1 MRRSK
6 STLFLMEQ
14 LIVIAVFS
22 ICAAACVKILTSSY
36 YTAKDTRDIG
46 NAILAAENGAECYKA
61 GSGDV
66 GKVAGIL
73 GGSLTGV
80 NNRTA
85 AVVYYDKDWVVCGE
99 SDAVYVML
107 IVEAPPESGS
117 GGLACGELTV
127 ERLGDDAMMLIA
139 FPVSVA
145 TGRGGV

>member
-61 GSGDV
+61 RSGDA
-66 GKVAGIL
+66 GKIAETL
-73 GGSLTGV
+73 GGSLGSV
-80 NNRTA
+80 DNNTA
-85 AVVYYDKDWVVCGE
+85 IIVYYDKGWAVCGE
-99 SDAVYVML
+99 SDAFYVMK
-107 IVEAPPESGS
+107 IVEKARDGMGVRLIS
-117 GGLACGELTV
+117 GELSV
-127 ERLGDDAMMLIA
+127 ERLYDDEITLIA
-139 FPVSVA
+139 FPVAVLVND
-145 TGRGGV
+145 GGL